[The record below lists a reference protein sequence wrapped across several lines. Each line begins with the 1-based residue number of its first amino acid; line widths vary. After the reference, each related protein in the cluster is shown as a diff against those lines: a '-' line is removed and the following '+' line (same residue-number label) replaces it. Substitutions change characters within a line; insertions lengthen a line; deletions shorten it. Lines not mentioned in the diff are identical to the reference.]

1 MACANQNA
9 PHTNNSQFFITM
21 DRCDHLDRKNTI
33 FGKVTGESIY
43 NAMHLNEQ
51 EVGSDTPHTVS
62 AMYKSYL
69 PGSHSKNQMGHWVT
83 ECPRSMCEIA
93 NESVRARLSRY
104 NPFTAYVGDCFR
116 HASSLLS
123 HAIVVA
129 AVA

>member
-51 EVGSDTPHTVS
+51 EVSPNTPQRVS
-62 AMYKSYL
+62 AVHRSYF
-69 PGSHSKNQMGHWVT
+69 PGSHSQCQM
-83 ECPRSMCEIA
+83 RQK
-93 NESVRARLSRY
+93 Y
-104 NPFTAYVGDCFR
+104 
-116 HASSLLS
+116 
-123 HAIVVA
+123 
-129 AVA
+129 

>member
-51 EVGSDTPHTVS
+51 EVCPGTLACLACLRSLVYGPHPQCQTCHRSWSIEAQS
-62 AMYKSYL
+62 ANFLAGMAHY
-69 PGSHSKNQMGHWVT
+69 
-83 ECPRSMCEIA
+83 
-93 NESVRARLSRY
+93 
-104 NPFTAYVGDCFR
+104 
-116 HASSLLS
+116 
-123 HAIVVA
+123 
-129 AVA
+129 